1 MNLTIKMPRRTPP
14 QKRADE
20 SLARFNLSIWGRQS
34 GKTTRGYRKLIW
46 KPLQSRTNSVYWHIL
61 QTYAAADI
69 VFDRYMRFIHP
80 HKNMIMTYKNESER
94 RIELIGNRNIFF
106 KSGQNFEDLRTE
118 SLDGVVIDEA
128 RQQQKELWTMVVFP
142 MLAKSNGWADIMTTP
157 NGYDW
162 IYDLKKDKE
171 SDPSWGVTH
180 APSWE
185 AWWWSQDQINEAKKN
200 MSELEFRQEIGA
212 EFVNLRA
219 GKVYYAFSDANK
231 MSTCPW
237 MKFQNFSPYHPVILG
252 LDFNVNPMC
261 WALGQYVYEKWWWF
275 DEIRLTD
282 SNTPEAARALRDKLI
297 LLKEQGHRPPDHDV
311 IICGD
316 ASGNARSTKGNES
329 DYEILKQV
337 LKDAGIRFR
346 NITPLAN
353 PSIKDRVN
361 AVNAKCQSAGGD
373 IGFFINPETCKW
385 TVHDL
390 ERVVWK
396 QGADFILDPGK
407 DKMLTHASD
416 AIGYPIAELSPVK
429 IVSGRTKSVII
440 PRSV

>member
-1 MNLTIKMPRRTPP
+1 MNLTLRMPRRTPP

-20 SLARFNLSIWGRQS
+20 STCRFNLSVWGRQS

-46 KPLQSRTNSVYWHIL
+46 KPLKGKTNSIYWHVL
-61 QTYAAADI
+61 QTYSAAD
-69 VFDRYMRFIHP
+69 VVYDRYMRFIHP
-80 HKNMIMTYKNESER
+80 HKDTLMTYKNESER

-128 RQQQKELWTMVVFP
+128 RQQDKRLWAMVVFP

-171 SDPSWGVTH
+171 NDPSWGVTH

-185 AWWWSQDQINEAKKN
+185 AWWWTPEQIAEAKKN

-219 GKVYYAFSDANK
+219 GRVYYAFTDANK
-231 MSTCPW
+231 TEKCPW
-237 MKFQNFSPYHPVILG
+237 YADKPWSPYHPVLLG
-252 LDFNVNPMC
+252 LDFNVNPMH
-261 WALGQYVYEKWWWF
+261 WTLGQGVNHYYWWF
-275 DEIRLTD
+275 DEIHLKD
-282 SNTPEAARALRDKLI
+282 SNTPEAAKALATKLLI
-297 LLKEQGHRPPDHDV
+297 MREQGHRPADYDV

-329 DYEILKQV
+329 DYEIIKQTLK
-337 LKDAGIRFR
+337 AHGIKFR
-346 NITPLAN
+346 NITPEAN

-361 AVNAKCQSAGGD
+361 AVNAKLKSAGGE
-373 IGFFINPETCKW
+373 ISMWVHPYGCRMLI
-385 TVHDL
+385 HDL
-390 ERVVWK
+390 ERVSWK
-396 QGADFILDPGK
+396 PGADFVLDSGTQK
-407 DKMLTHASD
+407 DLTHASD
-416 AIGYPIAELSPVK
+416 SIGYPIAELSPVK
-429 IVSGRTKSVII
+429 IVSGARMKVIT
-440 PRSV
+440 RKL